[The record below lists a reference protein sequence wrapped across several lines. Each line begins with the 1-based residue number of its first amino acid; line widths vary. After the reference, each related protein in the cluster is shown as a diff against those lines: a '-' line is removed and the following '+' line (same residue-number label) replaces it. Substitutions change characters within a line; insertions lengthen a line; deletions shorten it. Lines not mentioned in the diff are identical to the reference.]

1 MNISLSEHFTFKK
14 LFLFTIPSIAMMIFT
29 SIYGIVDGIFV
40 SNIVGETAFTA
51 VNFIMPVLMILGSV
65 GFMFGTGGNALV
77 SKTLGEG
84 DSAKANRIFSLIV
97 YTSFGVGIVLA
108 VLGFIF
114 MRSIA
119 AALGAS
125 GELLDISVTYGRIF
139 VLATPM
145 AMLQQEFQSLFVT
158 AERSKLGLITT
169 VAAGVLNMALD
180 ALFMAVF
187 HWGVEG
193 AAAASAISQVVGGAI
208 PLVYF
213 FRENTSLL
221 RLGKTKLD
229 FRALGKSCSNGSSE
243 FVAQASMSIVNMLYN
258 YQLIKYAGQGGVAA
272 YGVMMYVNLV
282 FLAIFIGYSVG
293 TAPIIGYHFGAKNH
307 AELRNLRRKS
317 TIIII
322 ITSIV
327 MVVVSQLTADF
338 LSGIFIVDNPELRE
352 FTTRGFRIFAIL
364 FLFAGMNIFGSSFF
378 TALNNGAISALISF
392 LRTLVFQIAAV
403 FILPLFFGSDG
414 IFISVPV
421 AEFLSCALTII
432 FIVVKRRKYGY

>member
-29 SIYGIVDGIFV
+29 SVYGIVDGIFV

-65 GFMFGTGGNALV
+65 GFMFGAGGSALV

-84 DSAKANRIFSLIV
+84 DSEKANRIFSLIV
-97 YTSFGVGIVLA
+97 YTSFGVGVVLA
-108 VLGFIF
+108 ALGFIF
-114 MRSIA
+114 MRSVA

-125 GELLDISVTYGRIF
+125 GEMLETGTIYGRIVVS
-139 VLATPM
+139 VLPM
-145 AMLQQEFQSLFVT
+145 FMLQQEFQALFIT
-158 AERSKLGLITT
+158 AERSKLGLVTT
-169 VAAGVLNMALD
+169 VAAGVINMILD

-187 HWGVEG
+187 KWGVVG
-193 AAAASAISQVVGGAI
+193 AAAATAISQIVGGTI

-213 FRENTSLL
+213 FRKNTSLL
-221 RLGKTKLD
+221 RLGKTNLD
-229 FRALGKSCSNGSSE
+229 LRALGKTCSNGSSE
-243 FVAQASMSIVNMLYN
+243 FVAQGSMSIVNMLYN
-258 YQLIKYAGQGGVAA
+258 YQLIKYAGEGGVAA

-293 TAPIIGYHFGAKNH
+293 AAPIVGYNFGAKNH
-307 AELRNLRRKS
+307 AELKNLRRKS
-317 TIIII
+317 IRIILVA
-322 ITSIV
+322 SAL
-327 MVVVSQLTADF
+327 MVIVSQLSADF
-338 LSGIFIVDNPELRE
+338 LAGIFIRDNPELRE

-364 FLFAGMNIFGSSFF
+364 FTFAGINIFGSSFF

-392 LRTLVFQIAAV
+392 LRTLVFQISAV
-403 FILPLFFGSDG
+403 LILPMFWGSDG

-432 FIVVKRRKYGY
+432 FLIAKRKKYQY